1 MNQVFAGG
9 LALIIALIIWSS
21 KKQFK
26 VAPFLTFQKDSLS
39 KVQSPYSLVI
49 EKRLKH
55 QTALSWQKKHS
66 QPSFNQPE
74 LTSIERKKQ
83 LTKLISSNPNDRLLA
98 IQIASE
104 WNNKKA
110 LPFLKRG
117 LKDSDRRVVIA
128 SATAISFYKGKTIE
142 IPKGSQ
148 VSRPPRNV
156 SLMR

>member
-9 LALIIALIIWSS
+9 LALIIALILWTS
-21 KKQFK
+21 KKQLK
-26 VAPFLTFQKDSLS
+26 LAPFLTFQKDSLS

-49 EKRLKH
+49 DKRLKN
-55 QTALSWQKKHS
+55 QTALSCKKKQS
-66 QPSFNQPE
+66 QPYFNQPE
-74 LTSIERKKQ
+74 LTSIETKKQ

-128 SATAISFYKGKTIE
+128 SATAISFYKGKTIALA
-142 IPKGSQ
+142 KGPQ
-148 VSRPPRNV
+148 VSRLPRNV